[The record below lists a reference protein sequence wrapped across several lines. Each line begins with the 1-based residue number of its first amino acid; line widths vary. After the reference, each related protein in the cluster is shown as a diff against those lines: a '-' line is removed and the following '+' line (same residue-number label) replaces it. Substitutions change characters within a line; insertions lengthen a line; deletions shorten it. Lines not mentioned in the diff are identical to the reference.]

1 MSGNNRNHRIAVGTA
16 FAAAILA
23 STPTARADDMQI
35 SIDGLDL
42 FPTAGNTAAAPSD
55 LDPFEDLF
63 GDSGINTWTTSA
75 DASLPSTTAAS
86 LDATVDAFQN
96 DGIPPAFENII
107 GQLDPSAY
115 AVDLTGPE
123 QGYFLADPL
132 GDLATT
138 LDFSLYA
145 SGLAP
150 TLDPAILDTF
160 NVAEGILLSPLLL
173 LAGFFA

>member
-75 DASLPSTTAAS
+75 E
-86 LDATVDAFQN
+86 
-96 DGIPPAFENII
+96 PPC
-107 GQLDPSAY
+107 
-115 AVDLTGPE
+115 
-123 QGYFLADPL
+123 
-132 GDLATT
+132 
-138 LDFSLYA
+138 
-145 SGLAP
+145 
-150 TLDPAILDTF
+150 PA
-160 NVAEGILLSPLLL
+160 SPLLL
-173 LAGFFA
+173 LAAFFA